1 MTRPTALMP
10 GHPSAAASRLC
21 LLITCEHGGNRVPA
35 AYAALFREQ
44 ADLLTSHRGYDPG
57 ALTLARELARSF
69 HAPLIYATVSRLVV
83 DLNRSLGHPRL
94 YSEVTRPLPRRERQA
109 ILARH
114 YLPYR
119 RKVERWVEECI
130 AAGQSVLHIAS
141 HSFTP
146 VLDGEVRRADVGL
159 LYDPGRAGEKQLC
172 LRWQNALRMRAP
184 GLTVRRNYPY
194 TGRSDGLT
202 AWLRRRFPA
211 ERYLGI
217 ELEVN
222 QRLVFGPAGPWRA
235 LRLALRQSLADA
247 LSTVAGPQAVESCM
261 RATKA

>member
-1 MTRPTALMP
+1 MTGPAAPCP
-10 GHPSAAASRLC
+10 GHSSAAASRPC
-21 LLITCEHGGNRVPA
+21 LLITCEHGGNRVPV
-35 AYAALFREQ
+35 AYEALFRGH
-44 ADLLTSHRGYDPG
+44 ADRLASHRGYDPG

-94 YSEVTRPLPRRERQA
+94 YSEVTRTLPRRERQA
-109 ILARH
+109 ILTRH

-119 RKVERWVEECI
+119 LRVERWIEERI

-146 VLDGEVRRADVGL
+146 VLAGEVRRADVGL
-159 LYDPGRAGEKQLC
+159 LYDPARAGEKDFC
-172 LRWQNALRMRAP
+172 LRWQNALRTRAP
-184 GLTVRRNYPY
+184 GLAVRRNYPY

-235 LRLALRQSLADA
+235 LRLALRESLADA
-247 LSTVAGPQAVESCM
+247 LSAVAGPEAVESCM
-261 RATKA
+261 RATKV